1 MLTSLTCNS
10 VCKRIVKQKPP
21 DTVSCPFH
29 ITEVETGDW
38 SIFFQKTYLAVQL
51 TTSMFVFQSH
61 IVTYSN

>member
-38 SIFFQKTYLAVQL
+38 SIFFSKDVLSCATYNFNVRI
-51 TTSMFVFQSH
+51 SKPH
-61 IVTYSN
+61 SNI